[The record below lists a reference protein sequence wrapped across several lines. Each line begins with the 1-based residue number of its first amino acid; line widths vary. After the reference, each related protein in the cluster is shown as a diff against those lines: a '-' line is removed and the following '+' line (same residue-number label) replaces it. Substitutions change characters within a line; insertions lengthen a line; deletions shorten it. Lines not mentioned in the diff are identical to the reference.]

1 MSNSNTFLD
10 AYGATGDLLWLDDTA
25 CAGEP
30 PDIFFVEAGHALD
43 PATRDMCRGC
53 PVRKHCVTWAYANNT
68 MAGYSGGL
76 SPSQRRTMSLEE
88 ALRFIERDVLGT
100 QVNA

>member
-1 MSNSNTFLD
+1 MSDTTSFLD
-10 AYGATGDLLWLDDTA
+10 AFGSTADLLWLDEIA
-25 CAGEP
+25 CADSP

-43 PATRDMCRGC
+43 PSTRAMCQGC

-76 SPSQRRTMSLEE
+76 SPSQRRAMSLDE
-88 ALRFIERDVLGT
+88 ALAYIERDTGDT
-100 QVNA
+100 P